1 MSGRIKEI
9 RDPIHVFIHV
19 DENERRVLDSRPFQ
33 RLRNIHQLAMTYLV
47 YPGASHRRF
56 EHSLGV
62 MHLAGQMYDVVTSE
76 EKLSDY
82 VRELIPAP
90 GIQRAYW
97 RMVLRIAALC
107 HDMGH
112 LPFSHAAEKEL
123 LPADSTHEAI
133 TRAIIFSE
141 EMQSVWDSIRPKPDP
156 TDICKLALGPE
167 KASDLRFSVWEEIL
181 ADLIAGDIF
190 GSDRIDYLLRD
201 SLHAGVAYGRFDH
214 HRLIQTLKILR
225 PPGTPPAAGEAET
238 DEAELSV
245 LELGIERG
253 GLESAEALQFARYF
267 MFSQVYYHPTRRI
280 YDIHLKDFLIDWL
293 GSQGGDGRYPIAPEE
308 FLKISDNE
316 VLTATFDAARDPA
329 RPGHE
334 HASRIVERRHYRR
347 FYSRAPADVDVFPE
361 AARAIFE
368 AAEQRFG
375 PENVRFAP
383 ADRKSGVPEVFTVQD
398 RDGTSVAS
406 TALSDAFK
414 RLLQPKDE
422 YVYIRPDLREKAE
435 AWLKEHRQ
443 DILDD
448 AQTREQE
455 EPEEPA
461 QLDEPAE
468 EEER

>member
-19 DENERRVLDSRPFQ
+19 DENEACVLDSRPFQ

-47 YPGASHRRF
+47 YPGATHRRF

-62 MHLAGQMYDVVTSE
+62 MHLVGQMYDVVTSE
-76 EKLSDY
+76 EKLSDH
-82 VRELIPAP
+82 VRDLIPPA
-90 GIQRAYW
+90 GIQREYW

-123 LPADSTHEAI
+123 LPADKSHEDI
-133 TRAIIFSE
+133 TRALIFSD
-141 EMQSVWDSIRPKPDP
+141 EMQIVWDSIRPKPDP

-167 KASDLRFSVWEEIL
+167 EAPDLRFNVWEEIL

-190 GSDRIDYLLRD
+190 GADRIDYLLRD

-214 HRLIQTLKILR
+214 HRLIQTVKVLR
-225 PPGTPPAAGEAET
+225 PPATPLSADELET
-238 DEAELSV
+238 DDNELSV

-280 YDIHLKDFLIDWL
+280 YDIHLKDFLLQWL
-293 GSQGGDGRYPIAPEE
+293 GETGHGRYPVETEE
-308 FLKISDNE
+308 FLKISDAE
-316 VLTATFDAARDPA
+316 VLTAIFAAARDSSLA
-329 RPGHE
+329 GHE
-334 HASRIVERRHYRR
+334 HARRIVDRDHFRR
-347 FYSRAPADVDVFPE
+347 FYSRAPSDFNIFPE

-368 AAEQRFG
+368 AAEQEFG

-383 ADRKSGVPEVFTVQD
+383 ASRKSGVPEVFTVQD

-406 TALSDAFK
+406 TAVSDAFK

-422 YVYIRPDLREKAE
+422 YVYIRRDLREKAE
-435 AWLKEHRQ
+435 AWLKETKEA
-443 DILDD
+443 LLSD
-448 AQTREQE
+448 AKRREQE
-455 EPEEPA
+455 EPEEQTDKEDPVR
-461 QLDEPAE
+461 QE
-468 EEER
+468 ET

>member
-123 LPADSTHEAI
+123 LPADGTHEAI
-133 TRAIIFSE
+133 TRAIIFSD

-201 SLHAGVAYGRFDH
+201 SLHAGVAYGRVLPGLLPPDAAH
-214 HRLIQTLKILR
+214 LRHPLERLPHRLAGL
-225 PPGTPPAAGEAET
+225 PGRRRSLSDRAG
-238 DEAELSV
+238 
-245 LELGIERG
+245 
-253 GLESAEALQFARYF
+253 
-267 MFSQVYYHPTRRI
+267 
-280 YDIHLKDFLIDWL
+280 
-293 GSQGGDGRYPIAPEE
+293 
-308 FLKISDNE
+308 
-316 VLTATFDAARDPA
+316 
-329 RPGHE
+329 
-334 HASRIVERRHYRR
+334 
-347 FYSRAPADVDVFPE
+347 
-361 AARAIFE
+361 
-368 AAEQRFG
+368 
-375 PENVRFAP
+375 
-383 ADRKSGVPEVFTVQD
+383 GVPE
-398 RDGTSVAS
+398 
-406 TALSDAFK
+406 
-414 RLLQPKDE
+414 
-422 YVYIRPDLREKAE
+422 DLRQRGADG
-435 AWLKEHRQ
+435 
-443 DILDD
+443 DIRRR
-448 AQTREQE
+448 ARSG
-455 EPEEPA
+455 
-461 QLDEPAE
+461 
-468 EEER
+468 